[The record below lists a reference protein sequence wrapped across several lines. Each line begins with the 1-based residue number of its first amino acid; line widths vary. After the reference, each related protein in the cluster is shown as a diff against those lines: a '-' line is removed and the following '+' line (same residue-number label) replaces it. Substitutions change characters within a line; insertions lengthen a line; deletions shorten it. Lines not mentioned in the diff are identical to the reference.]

1 MGRPIRKNDPWQLSE
16 RYDEHSVIDP
26 DTGGQC
32 HQHVYAQLLLAQM
45 LWRIIS
51 VSPTILCL
59 TLPVE
64 SIRSYA

>member
-1 MGRPIRKNDPWQLSE
+1 MTIIGKK
-16 RYDEHSVIDP
+16 YDEQSVIDL
-26 DTGGQC
+26 DKGDQF

-64 SIRSYA
+64 LIRSYA